1 MTAEAA
7 TIVLV
12 FANVLK
18 KGSNSGWGLR
28 GTRHVGSSSGGKL
41 LLEESV
47 QVMPLPSTYVA
58 LEQADILGYTS
69 VEALR

>member
-1 MTAEAA
+1 MSAEAA

-12 FANVLK
+12 FAKVLK
-18 KGSNSGWGLR
+18 NESNSEWGLR
-28 GTRHVGSSSGGKL
+28 GTGHVCSSSGGKM

-58 LEQADILGYTS
+58 LEQADILGCTS